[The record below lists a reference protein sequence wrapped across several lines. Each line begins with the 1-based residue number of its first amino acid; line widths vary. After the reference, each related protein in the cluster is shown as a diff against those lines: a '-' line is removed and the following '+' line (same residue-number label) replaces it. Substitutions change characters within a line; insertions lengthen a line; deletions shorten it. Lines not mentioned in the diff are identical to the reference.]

1 MKKLHLA
8 DAVDRNSYSRYN
20 TEIHTE
26 QQAIVDFLYD
36 KNNDINITNQYKK
49 RIIRLLNTIALK
61 TFQGDNLDTIHA
73 IDYAIDNCSSVDAYE
88 FAETVSPSSF
98 LKYDN
103 IDWSDLDELHDNEAE
118 QESYDDSFDKEEVK
132 AEFNETEDK
141 ESFDDHELTM
151 KERFSRI
158 KELTT
163 TTRESKIT
171 DIWLK
176 PRFPQFD
183 VNDIWLEGM
192 ADGNH
197 LVIRRSLPRI
207 PRVQSD
213 ISVTTDFNELKD
225 EDFLKLFP
233 NKILKPRFERIYYEA
248 DENFFNVK
256 KHPILGNIVMVNGFT
271 YDQIVDN
278 VVRYPHF
285 YKLKRDIDD
294 KWINFYTRIEI
305 DGELYETAKIW
316 NELPEAAG
324 LPKDTQ
330 YMKEYVIRRYLLERD
345 IKGIKH
351 KYPIVGSLEPFIT
364 LFAPMEVYKELGY
377 TDYIGMAKQCVRSRV
392 SFYYTRN
399 PIVRRL
405 LGNE

>member
-1 MKKLHLA
+1 MTKLYLA
-8 DAVDRNSYSRYN
+8 DAVDRNVYSKFN
-20 TEIHTE
+20 SEIHIK
-26 QQAIVDFLYD
+26 QQIILDFLYD
-36 KNNDINITNQYKK
+36 NNSDISFNRSYKRNIINALNAVAF
-49 RIIRLLNTIALK
+49 RIL
-61 TFQGDNLDTIHA
+61 QGDNLDVIKDVSYF
-73 IDYAIDNCSSVDAYE
+73 IENCHLLDDRELSVVIA
-88 FAETVSPSSF
+88 FNNV
-98 LKYDN
+98 LKSEN
-103 IDWSDLDELHDNEAE
+103 IDWSDLEELHDKPSE
-118 QESYDDSFDKEEVK
+118 ESYDNFFDREDVKEE
-132 AEFNETEDK
+132 FNDDESM

-151 KERFSRI
+151 AERFGRM

-163 TTRESKIT
+163 PTRGSRIT

-213 ISVTTDFNELKD
+213 ISVTTDFNDLKD

-233 NKILKPRFERIYYEA
+233 NKILQPRFERIYYEA
-248 DENFFNVK
+248 DKSFYNVK
-256 KHPILGNIVMVNGFT
+256 RHPILGNIIMIEGYT

-278 VVRYPHF
+278 VIKYPHF
-285 YKLKRDIDD
+285 YKLKREIDD
-294 KWINFYTRIEI
+294 KWINFYTRIEL
-305 DGELYETAKIW
+305 DGELCQTKDVW
-316 NELPEAAG
+316 NDLPEAGG

-351 KYPIVGSLEPFIT
+351 KYPLVGSLDPFIT
-364 LFAPMEVYKELGY
+364 LFAPIEVYKELGY
-377 TDYIGMAKQCVRSRV
+377 TDYLRMAKQCVKSRV

>member
-1 MKKLHLA
+1 MTRLHLA
-8 DAVDRNSYSRYN
+8 DAIDRNQYSKFN
-20 TEIHTE
+20 SEIHVK
-26 QQAIVDFLYD
+26 QQVIVDFLYD
-36 KNNDINITNQYKK
+36 KNNDVNITNSYKK
-49 RIIRLLNTIALK
+49 NIIHLLNTIALK
-61 TFQGDNLDTIHA
+61 TFQGDNLDTVHD
-73 IDYAIDNCSSVDAYE
+73 IDYAIDNCPSVDAYE
-88 FAETVSPSSF
+88 FAEVVSSSSF
-98 LKYDN
+98 LKYDS
-103 IDWSDLDELHDNEAE
+103 IDWSDLDELHEKDTV
-118 QESYDDSFDKEEVK
+118 ESYDSFFDKEEVK
-132 AEFNETEDK
+132 ADFNETEDK
-141 ESFDDHELTM
+141 ESFDDHEVTM

-158 KELTT
+158 NELTIP
-163 TTRESKIT
+163 TRESKIT

-213 ISVTTDFNELKD
+213 ISVTTEFNDLE
-225 EDFLKLFP
+225 EGDFLKLFP

-248 DENFFNVK
+248 DKSFYNVK
-256 KHPILGNIVMVNGFT
+256 KHPILGNIVMVDGFT
-271 YDQIVDN
+271 YEQIVDN
-278 VVRYPHF
+278 VVKYPHF

-364 LFAPMEVYKELGY
+364 LFAPMDVYKELGY
-377 TDYIGMAKQCVRSRV
+377 TDYLGIAKQCVKSRV

-405 LGNE
+405 LENE

>member
-1 MKKLHLA
+1 MKRLHLA
-8 DAVDRNSYSRYN
+8 DAVDRNQYSKFNSEIHVKQQVIVDTLYN
-20 TEIHTE
+20 TDNVIKLNKVYK
-26 QQAIVDFLYD
+26 QIVIDA
-36 KNNDINITNQYKK
+36 
-49 RIIRLLNTIALK
+49 LNTVAFRIL
-61 TFQGDNLDTIHA
+61 QGDNLDNI
-73 IDYAIDNCSSVDAYE
+73 IDGNYFIDNCPKLDEYELASV
-88 FAETVSPSSF
+88 VNSNNI
-98 LKYDN
+98 LKLDN
-103 IDWSDLDELHDNEAE
+103 IDWSDLEELHDKD
-118 QESYDDSFDKEEVK
+118 ESYDNFFDEEEVK
-132 AEFNETEDK
+132 ADFNETEDK
-141 ESFDDHELTM
+141 ESFDDHEVTM

-158 KELTT
+158 NELTIP
-163 TTRESKIT
+163 TRESKIT

-197 LVIRRSLPRI
+197 LVIRRSLPKI

-213 ISVTTDFNELKD
+213 ISVTTDFNDLKD
-225 EDFLKLFP
+225 ENFLNLFP
-233 NKILKPRFERIYYEA
+233 NKILHPRFERIYYEA

-256 KHPILGNIVMVNGFT
+256 KHPVLGNIVMVNGFT

-278 VVRYPHF
+278 VVKYPHF

-294 KWINFYTRIEI
+294 KWINFYTRIEV

-351 KYPIVGSLEPFIT
+351 KYPIVGSLDPFIT

-377 TDYIGMAKQCVRSRV
+377 TDYLGMAKQCVKSRV

>member
-1 MKKLHLA
+1 MKRLHLA
-8 DAVDRNSYSRYN
+8 DTVDRNQYSKFNSEIHVKQQVIVDTLYN
-20 TEIHTE
+20 TDNVIKLNK
-26 QQAIVDFLYD
+26 V
-36 KNNDINITNQYKK
+36 YKQ
-49 RIIRLLNTIALK
+49 RVIDALNTIAFRTL
-61 TFQGDNLDTIHA
+61 QGDNLDNIK
-73 IDYAIDNCSSVDAYE
+73 DGNYFIDNCPKLDEYELASV
-88 FAETVSPSSF
+88 VNSNNI
-98 LKYDN
+98 LKLDN
-103 IDWSDLDELHDNEAE
+103 IDWSDLEELHDKDEL
-118 QESYDDSFDKEEVK
+118 YDNFFDKEEVK
-132 AEFNETEDK
+132 ADFNETEDK
-141 ESFDDHELTM
+141 ESFDDHEVTM
-151 KERFSRI
+151 KERFSKI
-158 KELTT
+158 NELTIP
-163 TTRESKIT
+163 TRESKIT

-197 LVIRRSLPRI
+197 LVIRRSLPKI

-213 ISVTTDFNELKD
+213 ISVTTDFNDLKD

-248 DENFFNVK
+248 DKSFYNVK
-256 KHPILGNIVMVNGFT
+256 KHPILGNIVMVDGFT
-271 YDQIVDN
+271 YEQIVDN
-278 VVRYPHF
+278 VVKYPHF

-351 KYPIVGSLEPFIT
+351 KFPIVGSLDPFIT
-364 LFAPMEVYKELGY
+364 LFAPMDVYKELGY
-377 TDYIGMAKQCVRSRV
+377 TDYLGIAKQCVKSRV

>member
-1 MKKLHLA
+1 MVKLYLA
-8 DAVDRNSYSRYN
+8 DAVDRITYSKFNSD
-20 TEIHTE
+20 IHAK
-26 QQAIVDFLYD
+26 QQRIIDFLYD
-36 KNNDINITNQYKK
+36 SNNEIKFNKK
-49 RIIRLLNTIALK
+49 CKQSILNALNTISFRSL
-61 TFQGDNLDTIHA
+61 QGDNLDTVDDA
-73 IDYAIDNCSSVDAYE
+73 EYFIDNCPIIDDYELANILLSSNIIKSE
-88 FAETVSPSSF
+88 S
-98 LKYDN
+98 
-103 IDWSDLDELHDNEAE
+103 IDWSDLEELHDKSEE
-118 QESYDDSFDKEEVK
+118 ESNSNFFDREDVK
-132 AEFNETEDK
+132 AEFNDDENM
-141 ESFDDHELTM
+141 ESFDDHEVTM
-151 KERFSRI
+151 AERFSRMG
-158 KELTT
+158 ELIAP
-163 TTRESKIT
+163 TRESRIT

-213 ISVTTDFNELKD
+213 ISVTTDFNDLKD
-225 EDFLKLFP
+225 TDFLKLFP
-233 NKILKPRFERIYYEA
+233 NKVLQPRFERLYYEA
-248 DENFFNVK
+248 DESFYNIR
-256 KHPILGNIVMVNGFT
+256 KHPILGNIIMIDG
-271 YDQIVDN
+271 YSYEQLVDN
-278 VVRYPHF
+278 VIKYPHF
-285 YKLKRDIDD
+285 YKLKREVEG

-305 DGELYETAKIW
+305 DGELCETAKVW
-316 NELPEAAG
+316 NSLPEADG

-351 KYPIVGSLEPFIT
+351 KWPLWKSLDPFIT

-377 TDYIGMAKQCVRSRV
+377 TDYLEIAKQCVKSRV
-392 SFYYTRN
+392 NFYYTRN